1 MIRYLGGK
9 GQSTDPQGPSYDPEG
24 LPLVPDLV
32 EVITPESSAP
42 GQRHA
47 ALAAHVGDI
56 AVRAWRGFPKD
67 PTKDTSG
74 VGWIRAVDWV
84 PYQRSTF
91 VTPAFAGF
99 PSGHSTFSRAA
110 AEVMTSFTGSE
121 YFPGGLSEW
130 SVELGGLKHE
140 KGPAQPVT
148 LEWATYFDAA
158 DQAGISRLFMGIHVP
173 ADDLEG
179 RKIGATCGRDAMA
192 LALQY
197 FDGSAL
203 P

>member
-1 MIRYLGGK
+1 
-9 GQSTDPQGPSYDPEG
+9 
-24 LPLVPDLV
+24 
-32 EVITPESSAP
+32 
-42 GQRHA
+42 
-47 ALAAHVGDI
+47 
-56 AVRAWRGFPKD
+56 
-67 PTKDTSG
+67 
-74 VGWIRAVDWV
+74 
-84 PYQRSTF
+84 
-91 VTPAFAGF
+91 
-99 PSGHSTFSRAA
+99 
-110 AEVMTSFTGSE
+110 MTSFTGSE